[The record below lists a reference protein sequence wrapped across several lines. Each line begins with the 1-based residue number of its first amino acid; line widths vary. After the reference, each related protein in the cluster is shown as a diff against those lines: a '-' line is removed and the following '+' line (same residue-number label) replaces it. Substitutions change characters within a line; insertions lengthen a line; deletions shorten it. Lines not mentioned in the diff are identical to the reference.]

1 MRFKLRPNFFWV
13 FAVLFFVFLVSS
25 DSAYAAWRSECLGGT
40 TGVGIDATDV
50 ATLKGVE
57 CVFENAVSVILA
69 LAGIVVF
76 IMFLIGGFK
85 YLTSGGDPKALEG
98 AKGTLTHAILG
109 LIVLVFA
116 FLILVII
123 QAVTGI
129 NVTQFRISTD

>member
-1 MRFKLRPNFFWV
+1 MRFKLRPNFV
-13 FAVLFFVFLVSS
+13 GISTLFFLLFFAKTSS
-25 DSAYAAWRSECLGGT
+25 VYAQWGT
-40 TGVGIDATDV
+40 GCVVGDV
-50 ATLKGVE
+50 ATIKGVE
-57 CVFENAVSVILA
+57 CAFANFISVILA

-76 IMFLIGGFK
+76 IMFLIGGFR
-85 YLTSGGDPKALEG
+85 YLTSGGDPKALES

-123 QAVTGI
+123 QAVTGV

>member
-1 MRFKLRPNFFWV
+1 
-13 FAVLFFVFLVSS
+13 
-25 DSAYAAWRSECLGGT
+25 
-40 TGVGIDATDV
+40 
-50 ATLKGVE
+50 
-57 CVFENAVSVILA
+57 
-69 LAGIVVF
+69 
-76 IMFLIGGFK
+76 MFLIGGFK

-123 QAVTGI
+123 QAVTGV